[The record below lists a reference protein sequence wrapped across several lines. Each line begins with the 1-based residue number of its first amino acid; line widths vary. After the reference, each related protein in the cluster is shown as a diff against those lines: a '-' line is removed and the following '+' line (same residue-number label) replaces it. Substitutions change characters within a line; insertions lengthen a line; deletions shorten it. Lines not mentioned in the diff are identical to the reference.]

1 VLIPRLGCI
10 RWQKEDV
17 SVPSTG
23 ETLAGGAVC
32 MLDVPVN
39 KTSAAFTKPVDP
51 IVGEMISA
59 WEKVRP
65 NGLKLPD
72 RKNGEMVDFLFL
84 YRLTVVGQSYL
95 NNVLIPTLCRKAGV
109 PTAMFAATSP
119 AIAAAPRLRLR
130 SSMPRSR

>member
-1 VLIPRLGCI
+1 MLIPRLGCI